1 MASEQPRDAFEAALR
16 AKIAAWQAALDHY
29 LAAVALDGALP
40 DAGGSAPQQA
50 RENGRSMDL
59 PVGIFR
65 DKSIREAIEI
75 YLGAGRRKQT
85 NKEIAVG
92 LQRGGIAT
100 TSVNFEA
107 TVATALGRMR
117 EDGTVLRFPDGWDL
131 ASSYPESLRSRLDKD
146 SKPAKTRGKEK
157 AKPKPKKPAGD
168 GKKEKPSADKTM
180 AILKIVGLHHD
191 GINLRDILTVLTQQG
206 LSASRDYVRVV
217 TKRLRKRGLIE
228 SRDGKFF
235 PSMKPF

>member
-1 MASEQPRDAFEAALR
+1 MVSEQPRDAFEAALR

-40 DAGGSAPQQA
+40 DASAGAPQQP

-65 DKSIREAIEI
+65 DKSIREAIAI

-107 TVATALGRMR
+107 TVATALGRMKD
-117 EDGTVLRFPDGWDL
+117 DGTVLRFPDGWDL

-146 SKPAKTRGKEK
+146 SKPVQTRGREK
-157 AKPKPKKPAGD
+157 AKPKKTTVHAKK
-168 GKKEKPSADKTM
+168 GKPPADKTM
-180 AILKIVGLHHD
+180 AIFHIIARHHD
-191 GINLRDILTVLTQQG
+191 GINLRDILTLLTQQG

-217 TKRLRKRGLIE
+217 TKRLRKRELIE
-228 SRDGKFF
+228 SREGKFF